1 MRLTS
6 LERAAGAILARD
18 IASPDAGQ
26 MPILRAGAVLTENY
40 LTSLQQIGVTA
51 VWIQDALSEGIEPH
65 ELVPPQVRQETARKV
80 SGALTQAQG
89 ALVNGH
95 GMSGVAAQELKSVV
109 RRLLE
114 CVADSPS
121 TALVLNDLAAADA
134 YTFQHSIDT
143 CALGLLIGRRLFER
157 RGWQDFRGE
166 FRRDDIEG
174 RLLKLGL
181 GLVLHDAGKLG
192 LPDDPAAMREHPVA
206 GAELLN
212 SPSFSPLVRAVV
224 REHHE
229 HWDGSGYPR
238 GLAGTKINELAR
250 IAAVANDYDLVT
262 SERPGSPAQAA
273 SVGRAAIA
281 AGSGTLYDPEIV
293 EIFMQLVVP
302 YPVGSEVKLPD
313 GRVGVVTD
321 VPADKPESPV
331 VRVARDG
338 GGYDEAPFTLAA

>member
-6 LERAAGAILARD
+6 LERAAGAVLARD
-18 IASPDAGQ
+18 IASPEAGQ
-26 MPILRAGAVLTENY
+26 MPILRAGAVLTEGY
-40 LTSLQQIGVTA
+40 VTSLEQIGVSS
-51 VWIQDALSEGIEPH
+51 VWIQDELSEGIEPH

-80 SGALTQAQG
+80 SGALTQAQS
-89 ALVNGH
+89 ALVGGH
-95 GMSGVAAQELKSVV
+95 GMSGTAAQELKSVV

-134 YTFQHSIDT
+134 HTFQHSIDT
-143 CALGLLIGRRLFER
+143 CALGLLIGRTLFQR

-181 GLVLHDAGKLG
+181 GLILHDAGKLG
-192 LPDDPAAMREHPVA
+192 LPTDEAALREHPAA

-212 SPSFSPLVRAVV
+212 SPAFSPLVRAVV

-229 HWDGSGYPR
+229 NWDGSGYPR

-250 IAAVANDYDLVT
+250 IGAVANAYDIMT
-262 SERPGSPAQAA
+262 SEQPDSPAQPAA
-273 SVGRAAIA
+273 AGRAAIA
-281 AGSGTLYDPEIV
+281 AGSGTMYDPEVV
-293 EIFMQLVVP
+293 EVFMKLVVP
-302 YPVGSEVKLPD
+302 YPVGSEVTLPD

-321 VPADKPESPV
+321 VPPDKPDCPV
-331 VRVARDG
+331 VRLPSKG
-338 GGYDEAPFTLAA
+338 GGWTDEPVDLAA